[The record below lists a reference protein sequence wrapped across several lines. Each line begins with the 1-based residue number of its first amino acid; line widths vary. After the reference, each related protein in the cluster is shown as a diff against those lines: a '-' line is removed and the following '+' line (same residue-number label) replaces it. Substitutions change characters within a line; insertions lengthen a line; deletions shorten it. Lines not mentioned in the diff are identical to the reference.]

1 VRPCGRDVDGKCRSV
16 ATLRERNGR
25 AGSANGHRLPT
36 SGWKTHK
43 CGVRTAASAQKPQD
57 LKSDSRAS
65 RHLSQ
70 ASAQTKCRPA
80 IYSKIVKETKAASDP
95 AALIAFFK
103 GLGHAVEGI
112 GIEAG
117 PLSQWLYAGVTQA
130 GFETALLETRH
141 VKATLS
147 AMTVKTDRN
156 DEASV
161 APRSFERERGFS
173 TNRRRK
179 RRCRLNPAASFLR
192 DVASSCGGRSRYVPS
207 RWGPAAWP
215 AGR

>member
-1 VRPCGRDVDGKCRSV
+1 VFRAFVLVCRRLGSCTGCGCVDHEWAESSPSASTARHDNFEVVRRLWISFRPGFFLPVCVFSRCLFS
-16 ATLRERNGR
+16 ATSLCVRLLEPLFDA
-25 AGSANGHRLPT
+25 AGADRGE
-36 SGWKTHK
+36 
-43 CGVRTAASAQKPQD
+43 
-57 LKSDSRAS
+57 
-65 RHLSQ
+65 
-70 ASAQTKCRPA
+70 
-80 IYSKIVKETKAASDP
+80 ETKAASDP
-95 AALIAFFK
+95 AAQT
-103 GLGHAVEGI
+103 V
-112 GIEAG
+112 
-117 PLSQWLYAGVTQA
+117 
-130 GFETALLETRH
+130 LLETRH

-147 AMTVKTDRN
+147 AMTVKTDRK

-161 APRSFERERGFS
+161 AARSFERERGFS